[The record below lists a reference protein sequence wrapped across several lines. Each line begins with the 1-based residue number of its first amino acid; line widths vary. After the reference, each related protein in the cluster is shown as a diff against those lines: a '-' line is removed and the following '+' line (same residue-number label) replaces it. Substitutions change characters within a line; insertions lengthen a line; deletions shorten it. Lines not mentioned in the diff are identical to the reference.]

1 MVRELQ
7 SLAIRTAGDVP
18 RYPKVF
24 WERRFGKAGITL
36 YERAQGIDPREVEP
50 YTPPK
55 SESAETTF
63 DIDTRDI
70 GFLKSWLFRHA
81 DRIGRTLRKQRL
93 QGRVITL
100 KIKYADFRIITR
112 RVTLDAPTSATETIY
127 ETACDLL
134 DHMRLEEKI
143 RLIGVGVSGFDS
155 PPHQL
160 RLPTIGKDS
169 QSNEERRTK
178 LDKVMDE
185 LQDKFGQTSVV
196 RGRLFQQAAQPKMG
210 PDPFPSAGKPPIP
223 LPFFGALLYSSAM
236 NIIIMNNRASFL
248 VSFWS
253 VPISRLQEE
262 GHQVTCLVPAGDSE
276 AEATLKGF
284 GEYPQ
289 LSFGQQGAESSP

>member
-1 MVRELQ
+1 M
-7 SLAIRTAGDVP
+7 
-18 RYPKVF
+18 
-24 WERRFGKAGITL
+24 
-36 YERAQGIDPREVEP
+36 EP

-112 RVTLDAPTSATETIY
+112 RV
-127 ETACDLL
+127 
-134 DHMRLEEKI
+134 
-143 RLIGVGVSGFDS
+143 

-185 LQDKFGQTSVV
+185 LQDKFGQTSVI
-196 RGRLFQQAAQPKMG
+196 RGRLFQQTAQPK
-210 PDPFPSAGKPPIP
+210 K
-223 LPFFGALLYSSAM
+223 
-236 NIIIMNNRASFL
+236 R
-248 VSFWS
+248 
-253 VPISRLQEE
+253 
-262 GHQVTCLVPAGDSE
+262 T
-276 AEATLKGF
+276 
-284 GEYPQ
+284 
-289 LSFGQQGAESSP
+289 

>member
-1 MVRELQ
+1 M
-7 SLAIRTAGDVP
+7 
-18 RYPKVF
+18 F

-81 DRIGRTLRKQRL
+81 DRIGRTLRKQKL

-100 KIKYADFRIITR
+100 KIKYADFRIMTR

-160 RLPTIGKDS
+160 AAPYHRKG
-169 QSNEERRTK
+169 QSIQRRTPH
-178 LDKVMDE
+178 
-185 LQDKFGQTSVV
+185 QAGQGHGRASRQV
-196 RGRLFQQAAQPKMG
+196 RPNISRTRA
-210 PDPFPSAGKPPIP
+210 P
-223 LPFFGALLYSSAM
+223 LPAGGTAQKTDLILSLLRESPLSL
-236 NIIIMNNRASFL
+236 FL
-248 VSFWS
+248 SLRRTAILF
-253 VPISRLQEE
+253 RHEHHYYE
-262 GHQVTCLVPAGDSE
+262 
-276 AEATLKGF
+276 
-284 GEYPQ
+284 
-289 LSFGQQGAESSP
+289 

>member
-1 MVRELQ
+1 MKEVTGGLTCSIGLAPVKFLAKIASDLNKPDGLSILYPDKLAAFLQSLPVEQIPGVGKTMVRELQ

-81 DRIGRTLRKQRL
+81 DRIGRTLRKQKL

-100 KIKYADFRIITR
+100 KIKYADFRIMTR
-112 RVTLDAPTSATETIY
+112 RITLDAPTSATETIY

-196 RGRLFQQAAQPKMG
+196 RGRLFQQAAQPK
-210 PDPFPSAGKPPIP
+210 K
-223 LPFFGALLYSSAM
+223 
-236 NIIIMNNRASFL
+236 R
-248 VSFWS
+248 
-253 VPISRLQEE
+253 
-262 GHQVTCLVPAGDSE
+262 T
-276 AEATLKGF
+276 
-284 GEYPQ
+284 
-289 LSFGQQGAESSP
+289 